1 VRGLVPSPVVKADPP
16 LSLGEWAVLA
26 LVSEKQ
32 THGWPLVRALA
43 ADGEIGQI
51 WTVRRAAVY
60 RSLDV
65 LADRELV
72 AATGSQASERGPSRT
87 IFSATR
93 RGNGAVRRWLAEP
106 VDHVRELRS
115 ALILKLVLGRRV
127 GIDQRDM
134 LERQRALLAAI
145 ESSFAPRL
153 AAATGTDHLLLEF
166 RLETTRAA
174 SRFVDAQLAG

>member
-1 VRGLVPSPVVKADPP
+1 VVASVAVTADPP
-16 LSLGEWAVLA
+16 LSLGDWAVLA
-26 LVSEKQ
+26 LVSEAP

-60 RSLDV
+60 RALDV
-65 LADRELV
+65 LAAHGLI

-87 IFSATR
+87 VFTATR
-93 RGNGAVRRWLAEP
+93 RGKSAVRGWLAEP
-106 VDHVRELRS
+106 VDHVRDLRS
-115 ALILKLVLGRRV
+115 ALVLKLVLGRRV
-127 GIDQRDM
+127 GVDQRDM

-145 ESSFAPRL
+145 ETSFAPQL
-153 AAATGTDHLLLEF
+153 EAATGTDHLLLEF

-174 SRFVDAQLAG
+174 SRFVGRRLAG